1 MKKTLFVCALLLSG
15 TATAQTS
22 SNASANGAGAGAATA
37 NPDQMVCRSVRET
50 GSMLGRSR
58 ICKTRAQWEA
68 DRRDTRQSIDR
79 SQTTR
84 INQGGN

>member
-1 MKKTLFVCALLLSG
+1 MKKSLFVCALLLAG
-15 TATAQTS
+15 TASAQTS
-22 SNASANGAGAGAATA
+22 PNASANGAGAA

-68 DRRDTRQSIDR
+68 DRRDTRQAIDR
-79 SQTTR
+79 TQTTR

>member
-1 MKKTLFVCALLLSG
+1 MKKSLLVCALLLAG
-15 TATAQTS
+15 PAWAQPA
-22 SNASANGAGAGAATA
+22 SNASANGAGAAAA

-68 DRRDTRQSIDR
+68 ERRETRQTIDR
-79 SQTTR
+79 SQTNR
-84 INQGGN
+84 VVRGE

>member
-1 MKKTLFVCALLLSG
+1 MKKSLFVCALLLSG
-15 TATAQTS
+15 PAWAEPA
-22 SNASANGAGAGAATA
+22 SNASANGAGAA
-37 NPDQMVCRSVRET
+37 NPDQMICRTVRET